1 LYPNQAE
8 NYDTFAWVL
17 YQKAEYGKAKEAID
31 LALSKDKNGNESIFE
46 HKGDILYKLGQ
57 TENAVYAWEKALEL
71 NKSNRKL
78 EKKIKDRTIIE

>member
-1 LYPNQAE
+1 
-8 NYDTFAWVL
+8 L
-17 YQKAEYGKAKEAID
+17 YQKAEYSKANEAID

-46 HKGDILYKLGQ
+46 HKGDILFKLGQ

>member
-1 LYPNQAE
+1 
-8 NYDTFAWVL
+8 
-17 YQKAEYGKAKEAID
+17 
-31 LALSKDKNGNESIFE
+31 
-46 HKGDILYKLGQ
+46 LYKLGQ